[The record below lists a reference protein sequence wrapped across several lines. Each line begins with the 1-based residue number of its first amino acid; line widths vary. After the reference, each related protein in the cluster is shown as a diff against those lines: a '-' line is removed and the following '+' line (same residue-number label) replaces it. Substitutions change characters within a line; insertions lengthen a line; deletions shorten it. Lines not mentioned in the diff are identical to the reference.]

1 MPDVSLETTPTL
13 DLLDTSSPALSTTND
28 VPVVETKPDSQ
39 AAPKP
44 EAEKPEVE
52 AEEEVQEKSAAPEK
66 PEDPTANAQPK
77 PAKGV
82 QKRID
87 ELVRQREEERA
98 EKLRLLAIVEGMN
111 KPKAEAKQEEGD
123 PEPQR
128 PVRDP
133 NAAPEVY
140 EQALMDYADAKA
152 SWSARNEVQ
161 RVLAEEA
168 RKAEEREQVAA
179 QKAAQETY
187 IARVNKAVEKYP
199 DYKAVAES
207 PDVTVSMPMAHAI
220 MTSEHGPEIAYH
232 LGKNPQEAARI
243 AALQPVQQLVE
254 VGLIVA
260 KLTATAPAPAA
271 PAPKPPISAA
281 PKPIKPLESKGDTHV
296 KTPDEESMEEYA
308 SRRKKEL
315 AAERRPGV
323 RH

>member
-1 MPDVSLETTPTL
+1 MEVVQEPKI
-13 DLLDTSSPALSTTND
+13 DLIDQNEPALSTTND

-44 EAEKPEVE
+44 EEVKPEVE
-52 AEEEVQEKSAAPEK
+52 AEEEVQEESAPPEK
-66 PEDPTANAQPK
+66 PEDPAANAQPPK
-77 PAKGV
+77 AKGV

-87 ELVRQREEERA
+87 ELTRNWREAEA
-98 EKLRLLAIVEGMN
+98 EKLRLLAIVEGYS
-111 KPKAEAKQEEGD
+111 KPKAEPKVEDES
-123 PEPQR
+123 EPQR

-133 NAAPEVY
+133 NAAPEAY

-152 SWSARNEVQ
+152 SWSAKHEVQ
-161 RVLAEEA
+161 KALAEEA
-168 RKAEEREQVAA
+168 RKVEEREQVAT
-179 QKAAQETY
+179 QKVAQETY

-243 AALQPVQQLVE
+243 ASLQPVQQLVE

-260 KLTATAPAPAA
+260 KLTAPAPAPAA
-271 PAPKPPISAA
+271 PAPKPAVSAA
-281 PKPIKPLESKGDTHV
+281 PKPIKPLESKSDTHV

-308 SRRKKEL
+308 ARRKREF

>member
-1 MPDVSLETTPTL
+1 MEVKEEITL
-13 DLLDTSSPALSTTND
+13 DLIPQNEPALSTTND
-28 VPVVETKPDSQ
+28 VPVVETKPDAI
-39 AAPKP
+39 AAPEKKEPAPEP
-44 EAEKPEVE
+44 EAK
-52 AEEEVQEKSAAPEK
+52 EEVQEESAPPEK
-66 PEDPTANAQPK
+66 PEDPAANAADKGKPK
-77 PAKGV
+77 SQGV

-111 KPKAEAKQEEGD
+111 KPKDEAKTED
-123 PEPQR
+123 DTEPQR

-140 EQALMDYADAKA
+140 EQALLDYADAKA

-161 RVLAEEA
+161 KVLAEEA

-243 AALQPVQQLVE
+243 ASLAPVQQLVE

-260 KLTATAPAPAA
+260 KLTAQVPAPAA

-281 PKPIKPLESKGDTHV
+281 PKPIKPLESKGDTHI

>member
-1 MPDVSLETTPTL
+1 MEVKEEITL
-13 DLLDTSSPALSTTND
+13 DLIPQNEPALSTAND
-28 VPVVETKPDSQ
+28 MPVVETKPDVI
-39 AAPKP
+39 AAPEKKEPAPEP
-44 EAEKPEVE
+44 EAK
-52 AEEEVQEKSAAPEK
+52 EEVQEESASPEK
-66 PEDPTANAQPK
+66 PEDPAANAQPPK
-77 PAKGV
+77 AKGV

-87 ELVRQREEERA
+87 ELVRQREEEKA

-111 KPKAEAKQEEGD
+111 KPKDEAKVEDDQ
-123 PEPQR
+123 EPQR
-128 PVRDP
+128 PARTAFETQEAYE
-133 NAAPEVY
+133 AALDQYVVE
-140 EQALMDYADAKA
+140 KA
-152 SWSARNEVQ
+152 NFVATKAVNE
-161 RVLAEEA
+161 RLAEEA
-168 RKAEEREQVAA
+168 RKAEEREQVAV

-243 AALQPVQQLVE
+243 ASLQPVQQLVE

-260 KLTATAPAPAA
+260 KLTAPAPAPAA
-271 PAPKPPISAA
+271 PAPKPAVSAA
-281 PKPIKPLESKGDTHV
+281 PKPIKPLESKGDTHI
-296 KTPDEESMEEYA
+296 KSPDEESMEEYA